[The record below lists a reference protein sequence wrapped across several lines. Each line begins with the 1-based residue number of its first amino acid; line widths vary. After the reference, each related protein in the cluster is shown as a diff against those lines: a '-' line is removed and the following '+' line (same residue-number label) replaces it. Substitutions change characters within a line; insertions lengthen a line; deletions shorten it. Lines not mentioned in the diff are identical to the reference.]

1 MSSEKSRR
9 VFDLLGIC
17 IKAGKAV
24 KGFDSVIDAVKNG
37 IACCVL
43 TACDASGKTVKEIA
57 FYCDKYGVK
66 LLETGLSKADMGR
79 LFHKDTA
86 AAAVTDN
93 GFARG
98 FEKILLDLS
107 Q

>member
-1 MSSEKSRR
+1 MSSVQSRR
-9 VFDLLGIC
+9 IFDLLGIC

-24 KGFDSVIDAVKNG
+24 KGFDSAIDAVKTG
-37 IACCVL
+37 KAYCIL
-43 TACDASGKTVKEIA
+43 TASDASDKTVKEIA
-57 FYCDKYGVK
+57 FFCEKYGAK
-66 LLETGLSKADMGR
+66 LLMTGLCKSDMGR

-86 AAAVTDN
+86 VIAVTDK

-98 FEKILLDLS
+98 FEKILSDIP